1 MINRGFPDLSRSNI
15 RETLSVVE
23 PVISNSKNP
32 LFMIKH
38 LSSLFRR
45 SASPRGL
52 RKSSSTLWVSG
63 ALAAVV
69 LFGSIDTS
77 YGYRL
82 TNRDMRYFGYSGI
95 YRGFVQGEVGTRNG
109 GGFDYRYVDQ
119 RSSERLPTGRREVV
133 TGPTG
138 NNGFFLN
145 HSAPRGNGRR
155 IKIRSFYSGVSRND
169 IYGENMVGSG
179 SKVVTVVRR
188 GYRRYDMSVVDK
200 LNERAEFDGQLFSYW
215 RIRGGLGK

>member
-1 MINRGFPDLSRSNI
+1 
-15 RETLSVVE
+15 
-23 PVISNSKNP
+23 
-32 LFMIKH
+32 MIKY

-45 SASPRGL
+45 SSSVGGL
-52 RKSSSTLWVSG
+52 RKSPSAFWIAG
-63 ALAAVV
+63 GLAAVV
-69 LFGSIDTS
+69 LLGSVDTS

-155 IKIRSFYSGVSRND
+155 IKIRSYYSGVSYND
-169 IYGENMVGSG
+169 IYGEYMVGSG

-188 GYRRYDMSVVDK
+188 GYRRYDMSVIDS

-215 RIRGGLGK
+215 RIRGSLGK

>member
-1 MINRGFPDLSRSNI
+1 M
-15 RETLSVVE
+15 E
-23 PVISNSKNP
+23 PVIPNSKNP

-45 SASPRGL
+45 SASPRDL
-52 RKSSSTLWVSG
+52 YKSSSALWVSG
-63 ALAAVV
+63 GLAAVV
-69 LFGSIDTS
+69 LFGSVVSS

-119 RSSERLPTGRREVV
+119 RSFERLPTSRREVV

-188 GYRRYDMSVVDK
+188 GYRRYDMSVIDN

-215 RIRGGLGK
+215 RIRGGLGT

>member
-1 MINRGFPDLSRSNI
+1 
-15 RETLSVVE
+15 
-23 PVISNSKNP
+23 
-32 LFMIKH
+32 MIKH
-38 LSSLFRR
+38 LTALFRR
-45 SASPRGL
+45 SSSLGGL
-52 RKSSSTLWVSG
+52 RNSSSALWISG
-63 ALAAVV
+63 GLAAVV
-69 LFGSIDTS
+69 LLGSVDIS

-95 YRGFVQGEVGTRNG
+95 YRGFVEGEVATKK
-109 GGFDYRYVDQ
+109 GFRGDYDYRYVDQ
-119 RSSERLPTGRREVV
+119 RSSEQLPTGRRTVV

-155 IKIRSFYSGVSRND
+155 ITIRSYYSGVSYND
-169 IYGENMVGSG
+169 IYGEYMVGSG

-188 GYRRYDMSVVDK
+188 GYNRYDMSVIDN

-215 RIRGGLGK
+215 RIQGSLGK